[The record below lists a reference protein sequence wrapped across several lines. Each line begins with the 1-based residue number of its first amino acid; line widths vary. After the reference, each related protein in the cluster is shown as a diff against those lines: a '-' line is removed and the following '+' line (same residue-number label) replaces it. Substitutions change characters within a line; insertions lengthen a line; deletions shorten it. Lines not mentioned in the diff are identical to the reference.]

1 MRRAERRQKG
11 IGMATVVREIGIDVA
26 AGTCWDA
33 VRDFGALRERLA
45 PGFVTDVQMVGTRER
60 QVTFFTGSVAREYLV
75 GSDDAMM
82 RLAYAVTESP
92 LGSSHMNAAV
102 QVIADG
108 DTRCRF
114 VWITD
119 VLPDELADRVAAL
132 MDRGL
137 DAIKTT
143 LESAESLAKRPVRA
157 GRGHR
162 ECDTGWRDRP
172 ARGDP
177 DLCAQCADAK
187 LQRHFGSAA
196 DRVDLA
202 ERVRRAVVGFGFDS
216 HTAICGH
223 QMLKVPASL

>member
-1 MRRAERRQKG
+1 
-11 IGMATVVREIGIDVA
+11 MATVVREIGIDVA

-33 VRDFGALRERLA
+33 VRDFGALGERLA
-45 PGFVTDVQMVGTRER
+45 PGFVTDVQMVGARER

-108 DTRCRF
+108 DARCRF

-143 LESAESLAKRPVRA
+143 LQTAATRASDKGLTAEQLGALLSAGSSGCHQRA
-157 GRGHR
+157 AMSCGGT
-162 ECDTGWRDRP
+162 DG
-172 ARGDP
+172 
-177 DLCAQCADAK
+177 L
-187 LQRHFGSAA
+187 LQRRRARRADRGSA
-196 DRVDLA
+196 
-202 ERVRRAVVGFGFDS
+202 
-216 HTAICGH
+216 
-223 QMLKVPASL
+223 